1 MTAPTTLAA
10 GAGAGEGLR
19 FWLGTHQPAWLAR
32 VGVPLFVS
40 DRRLR
45 ERRRLAP
52 AVAELAVDSGGFT
65 ELQQYGTW
73 TVTPGEYVARLRRYV
88 DQTGHLAWAAPQ
100 DWMCEPAIINGS
112 QVGPAV
118 FTGTHLSVAEHQ
130 ARTVANYL
138 TLTDLAPELPIIPV
152 VQGWSVSDYVHC
164 VDLYDA
170 AGVDLT
176 AEPLVGVGS
185 VCRRQDTCEAGDIL
199 AALHAV
205 GVTRLHGFGFKT
217 LGLIAH
223 GHLLTSADSLAWS
236 YGARRRPPLPECV
249 GRHINCANC
258 PRYALAWRDRL
269 LTALHTADHTG
280 RQLTLPLP
288 TGAAA

>member
-1 MTAPTTLAA
+1 VNAA
-10 GAGAGEGLR
+10 AMLPADDRPL
-19 FWLGTHQPAWLAR
+19 FWLGTHQPGWLSR
-32 VGVPLFVS
+32 VGVPLFIS

-45 ERRRLAP
+45 DRRRLAP
-52 AVAELAVDSGGFT
+52 AVADLAVDSGGFT

-88 DQTGHLAWAAPQ
+88 TETGRLAWAAPQ
-100 DWMCEPAIINGS
+100 DWMCEPAIIDGG
-112 QVGPAV
+112 QFGPLTFA
-118 FTGTHLSVAEHQ
+118 GTHLSVAEHQ

-152 VQGWSVSDYVHC
+152 VQGWSVSDYVRC
-164 VDLYDA
+164 VALYDA

-176 AEPLVGVGS
+176 REPLVGVGS

-199 AALHAV
+199 TALHAA
-205 GVTRLHGFGFKT
+205 GLHRLHGFGFKT

-223 GHLLTSADSLAWS
+223 GHLLASADSLAWS

-249 GRHINCANC
+249 GRHRNCANC

-269 LTALHTADHTG
+269 LAALDSADRAG
-280 RQLTLPLP
+280 RQLRFPL
-288 TGAAA
+288 TGEAA